1 MTGPRLTEAE
11 IQRLYAEYQASK
23 AADPYKPTNTP
34 KIGSES
40 TGTRATIRNAT
51 PEQVAA
57 NRRADADY
65 AKGLA
70 RQVGQG
76 VTFGFGDE
84 LEAGARAALGPRDYR
99 TVRDEIRG
107 EDAAFVRDNPGTALL
122 ANLAGGVVSGGGL
135 AKLATKAPALA
146 AAGLAPKVDA
156 GATFGQRM
164 LQTAKT
170 GAVAGGIGGA
180 GVSEKDGAAVFGD
193 AALGAG
199 IGAGAGSAFGLGAEL
214 FRAGRNLVS
223 RVGQGQAPAGAIRRA
238 IRADSPEQS
247 AAKRVIQRTSNQN
260 MTLDDLA
267 ARSAAADGPDVLG
280 EVIGERGIRDIRTA
294 RGLGYEA
301 PDMIEQG
308 LTTRARNDVGAVR
321 QTVRRELGE
330 QIDDK
335 ALPQQKLVEARRAA
349 GPLYDEALE
358 GVTITDP
365 RLAEWMQRPAIR
377 QAYGTARRL
386 AANDG
391 VELPPSAA
399 IVRGARRAPDVA
411 DDVVGGT
418 ATNAARTDGGSLR
431 NVDKVSTAELVD
443 ELEALTTRQQRD
455 MGQSMYTYVE
465 TDQRGG
471 TYGVVRPVATRDPS
485 GGPSMQAKAM
495 RRVDQTDG
503 VIDRITQ
510 ELDRRGVDWTEAMAR
525 RAAGEADDFADD
537 VARVVP
543 GRGAVG
549 VPDAPDAPELPTLTG
564 RQVQYI
570 KHALDDKIAKL
581 EGMRGGTS
589 TKEYEQLVKARTD
602 VDGLLYE
609 FANQGDDGASLWGA
623 ANKAYAKPMQEAEA
637 FTEGVRSGRGIQAP
651 DVPRMLEGEQAAWR
665 SRGVANTLQDDLA
678 RMGDGTTGRIQD
690 PAPAL
695 MGSDAARARLEVAA
709 GGDLGKIG
717 RIEDAASNASRRLR
731 TRNIVTGN
739 SQTAEKLADMAEQ
752 GLNPGE
758 LIQGATSPVGLA
770 MRAVGRGAN
779 ALARNALGQDMDA
792 MAKLLMAGAPGQMTR
807 AEAVAS
813 LQRMEPFIRQQLM
826 RQLVTRGAIGAG
838 AGRAAAA
845 PSR

>member
-1 MTGPRLTEAE
+1 MRRRSLSE
-11 IQRLYAEYQASK
+11 IADETLAP
-23 AADPYKPTNTP
+23 DPYKPTNTP
-34 KIGSES
+34 RIGSES
-40 TGTRATIRNAT
+40 TGTRATLRNAT

-57 NRRADADY
+57 NKRADADY
-65 AKGLA
+65 AKGVA

-76 VTFGFGDE
+76 VTFGFADE
-84 LEAGARAALGPRDYR
+84 IEAGTRAALGPRDYR

-107 EDAAFVRDNPGTALL
+107 EDADFVRDNRGTALL
-122 ANLAGGVVSGGGL
+122 ANLAGGVLTGAGL
-135 AKLATKAPALA
+135 AKAATKVPAIA
-146 AAGLAPKVDA
+146 AAGLAPKANA
-156 GATFGQRM
+156 GATVAQRLGQV
-164 LQTAKT
+164 AKT
-170 GAVAGGIGGA
+170 GAVAGGISGA
-180 GVSEKDGAAVFGD
+180 GVSEQDGTAILGD
-193 AALGAG
+193 VALGAG
-199 IGAGAGSAFGLGAEL
+199 VGAGIGTAFGAGAEL

-223 RVGQGQAPAGAIRRA
+223 RVGQGQAPAGRIRQA

-267 ARSAAADGPDVLG
+267 ARSAAADAPDVLG
-280 EVIGERGIRDIRTA
+280 EVIGAKGVRDIRTA
-294 RGLGYEA
+294 RGLGYDA

-308 LTTRARNDVGAVR
+308 LTTRARNDVGSVR
-321 QTVRRELGE
+321 QAVRRELGE
-330 QIDDK
+330 QLDDK
-335 ALPQQKLVEARRAA
+335 ALPAEKLLEAQRAA
-349 GPLYDEALE
+349 GPLYEQALD

-365 RLAEWMQRPAIR
+365 RLVEWMKRPAIR
-377 QAYGTARRL
+377 DAYKTARRL
-386 AANDG
+386 AANEG

-399 IVRGARRAPDVA
+399 MVRGAQRAPDVA
-411 DDVVGGT
+411 DEVVGGV
-418 ATNAARTDGGSLR
+418 ATNAARTEGGALR
-431 NVDKVSTAELVD
+431 TVDKVSTADLVD

-455 MGQSMYTYVE
+455 MGQSMYNYVE

-495 RRVDQTDG
+495 RRVEQTDG
-503 VIDRITQ
+503 VIDRITA

-549 VPDAPDAPELPTLTG
+549 VPDAADAPELPTLTG
-564 RQVQYI
+564 RQVQYL

-581 EGMRGGTS
+581 EGMRGGTA
-589 TKEYEQLVKARTD
+589 TKEYAQLVKARTD

-637 FTEGVRSGRGIQAP
+637 FTEGVRQGRNIDAA
-651 DVPRMLEGEQAAWR
+651 DVPRLLDGEQAAWR
-665 SRGVANTLQDDLA
+665 SRGVANTLQDDLG
-678 RMGDGTTGRIQD
+678 RLPRGDGDTRIAN
-690 PAPAL
+690 PASML
-695 MGSDAARARLEVAA
+695 MGADAPDARLLVAA
-709 GGDLGKIG
+709 GGDAEKVA
-717 RIEDAASNASRRLR
+717 RIQNVAGNVSRRLR

-752 GLNPGE
+752 GMNPGE

-770 MRAVGRGAN
+770 VRAVGRGAN

-826 RQLVTRGAIGAG
+826 RQLVTRGAIGGA
-838 AGRAAAA
+838 AGRAAAGPA
-845 PSR
+845 R